1 MTSRSVDEWVGK
13 SPDSKIPTRVKLRIW
28 QREEGRCYLSGK
40 KIMPGDGFQ
49 YEHVIALCNGGENRE
64 SNIKLALTAKHKE
77 KTARDVKEKSKVARV
92 RAKHLGIAKP
102 KSALSKRDGMKY
114 NWSTR
119 RYEKEM
125 RE

>member
-1 MTSRSVDEWVGK
+1 MTRATPEWIGRT
-13 SPDSKIPTRVKLRIW
+13 PDTPIPARVKLRIW
-28 QREEGRCYLSGK
+28 TREDGRCYLSGK

-64 SNIKLALTAKHKE
+64 GNIKLALTAKHKE
-77 KTARDVKEKSKVARV
+77 KTALDVAEKSKIARV

-102 KSALSKRDGMKY
+102 KSALSKRDRMKF
-114 NWSTR
+114 NWAKG
-119 RYEKEM
+119 RYEKDS